1 MRESARA
8 IGDPNGDG
16 AVDGGTMRRLLAAV
30 VAAACL
36 VCVTGADAAGVTPV
50 PQLGGR
56 VTDTAQVLSAD
67 DRASLSKLLADYER
81 ETHHQIAVL
90 TIPTL
95 GAEPIEAFS
104 MRVADAWRL
113 GLRGWNNGIL
123 VTLAMRERRCR
134 IELGTGMERYIGDVA
149 AKAVINEQMA
159 PEFARQ
165 HYALGLRAGLLKLM
179 ELAQAY
185 RITDPSH
192 PPDP

>member
-1 MRESARA
+1 
-8 IGDPNGDG
+8 
-16 AVDGGTMRRLLAAV
+16 MRRLLAAV

-123 VTLAMRERRCR
+123 VTLAIRERRCR